1 MISLAVLEDIIEDQ
15 LARFRAKET
24 GIPREID
31 FQKYIKTK
39 QITAIAGIR
48 RGGKSTLLLQFSKK
62 YRSFYYINF
71 DDERL
76 IDFTVKD
83 FDNLMLAFQKKYEA
97 KAIFLDEIQN
107 IDKWERFARRLYEE
121 GYKIFLTGSNAKLL
135 SSELATH
142 LTGRY
147 FKIELYP
154 FSFREFLTAKS
165 IDYQKKGSET
175 RAAVL
180 REFDAYEA
188 GGGFPEYVK
197 YDDPEFV
204 QRIYEDV
211 LYRDLLTRFGIRD
224 VKAFKHL
231 AKFLFSNISK
241 EISYNGLKNTLGF
254 KSVMSVK
261 NYIEYME
268 QSYLVIE
275 LYKYDFSLKK
285 QLVSGRKIYAIDN
298 GMRNTIAYFTS
309 QDEGRL
315 LENLVFLELK
325 RRGREIYYFKN
336 KRECDFIVREKSA
349 ITEAIQVTAHFN
361 INNREREVD
370 GLLEAMDAFA
380 LKKGLILTQDAEDLL
395 KIDSK
400 NIIVKPIY
408 KWLLEK

>member
-15 LARFRAKET
+15 LARFHAKEI

-62 YRSFYYINF
+62 YWSFYYINF

-83 FDNLMLAFQKKYEA
+83 FDNLMIAFQKKYEA

-165 IDYQKKGSET
+165 VDYQKKGSQT

-180 REFDAYEA
+180 REFDEYAA
-188 GGGFPEYVK
+188 GGGFPEFVAYN
-197 YDDPEFV
+197 DPEFV

-268 QSYLVIE
+268 QSYLVFE

-349 ITEAIQVTAHFN
+349 VTEAIQVTAHFN
-361 INNREREVD
+361 IDNREREVN

-400 NIIVKPIY
+400 SIIVKPIY

>member
-268 QSYLVIE
+268 QSYLVFE